1 MYNEFYGLKTLPFS
15 ITPDPNFVYMSE
27 GHRSALAQLLYGV
40 QEKKSLVVVTG
51 EVGVGKTT
59 MIFTLLSQ
67 LDDDDKVCIIF
78 DTHVD
83 SKSLYRYMF
92 AEYQV
97 PHKPTDRADAT
108 LALREFLVRRLE
120 EGKKTFL
127 ILDEAHNLSKE
138 IFHEIVFLTNM
149 ETMQSKLL
157 QIILVGQPEL
167 QGTLASQEFRQLRQ
181 RINMRTVIQS
191 LNFEDTRAY
200 IMHRLSEA
208 GREDPESLFS
218 EEAVKLIF
226 QYAKGIPRLINTI
239 CDNSLLV
246 GCARKMDVIEGEL
259 ITETYVDLID
269 ISSMSP
275 MDDDEPDKPDE
286 TAPENRA
293 PASPETQK
301 PAPSSFPEFPKQE
314 RDKAGNLIL
323 SENVVEESESDKE
336 QVRVV
341 RRVVRLPD
349 GREVVKKVRQV
360 RKLKGKDA
368 AKVLPRRIT
377 RQALKDLPEGIP
389 TQRLG
394 AQAAGDLLPA
404 FKHDHPAAVRQYHLL
419 WNKIEALNN
428 GDDKMHAFIVTSSL
442 PQEGKSI
449 TTINLAATIAQVPD
463 VRILLV
469 DADLHRPSTH
479 EYLGMDM
486 PGKGLSD
493 ILQGS
498 AKIEDC
504 LINFEL
510 DRLFYIPAGITTGM
524 PTELLVGQS
533 MENFLDQVKGMFH
546 FVIFDSP
553 PVVPIADTVGFAG
566 MVDGA
571 VFVVR
576 ARETSRKVIMQ
587 ALDDMEDKN
596 IIGMVLNSLD
606 FRLAGGQ
613 YKYGYGKYG
622 YSYGGYGQK
631 PSQPST

>member
-1 MYNEFYGLKTLPFS
+1 MYKEFYGFHTLPFS
-15 ITPDPNFVYMSE
+15 ITPDPSFIYMSA
-27 GHRSALAQLLYGV
+27 GHRTALAQMLYGV
-40 QEKKSLVVVTG
+40 QEKKSLMVVTG

-67 LDDDDKVCIIF
+67 LDDEDKVCIIF

-120 EGKKTFL
+120 DGKKTFL
-127 ILDEAHNLSKE
+127 ILDEAHNLSSD
-138 IFHEIVFLTNM
+138 ILHEVVFLTNM
-149 ETMQSKLL
+149 ETMQSKLI

-167 QGTLASQEFRQLRQ
+167 QDTLASKEFRQLRQ
-181 RINMRTVIQS
+181 RINLRTVIQS
-191 LNFEDTRAY
+191 LDFDDTRSY
-200 IMHRLSEA
+200 MMHRLTEA
-208 GREDPESLFS
+208 GRANPESLFS
-218 EEAVKLIF
+218 EDAIKHVF
-226 QYAKGIPRLINTI
+226 QYAKGIPRLINTL

-246 GCARKMDVIEGEL
+246 GCARKLEIIEPEL
-259 ITETYVDLID
+259 ITETYMDLID
-269 ISSMSP
+269 ISFTSP
-275 MDDDEPDKPDE
+275 MDDDEPDKPESGDVASVSE
-286 TAPENRA
+286 AAKATA
-293 PASPETQK
+293 
-301 PAPSSFPEFPKQE
+301 APSTSFPELPKQT

-323 SENVVEESESDKE
+323 SESLVEESSDDQE
-336 QVRVV
+336 QVRIV
-341 RRVVRLPD
+341 RRVVRLAD

-360 RKLKGKDA
+360 RKRKGKDA
-368 AKVLPRRIT
+368 PKAMSRRKS
-377 RQALKDLPEGIP
+377 RQTLLDLPSGIP

-394 AQAAGDLLPA
+394 AKGAENLLPA

-419 WNKIEALNN
+419 WNKIDTMNN
-428 GDDKMHAFIVTSSL
+428 GADEMRTFIVTSSL

-449 TTINLAATIAQVPD
+449 TAINLAATIAQVPD

-486 PGKGLSD
+486 PSKGLSD

-510 DRLFYIPAGITTGM
+510 DRLFYISAGITTGM

-533 MENFLDQVKGMFH
+533 MEKFLDEVKEMFH
-546 FVIFDSP
+546 FIVIDSP
-553 PVVPIADTVGFAG
+553 PVIPIADTVGFAG

-571 VFVVR
+571 IFVVR
-576 ARETSRKVIMQ
+576 ARDTSRKIIMQ
-587 ALDDMEDKN
+587 ALDDLEDKR
-596 IIGMVLNSLD
+596 IIGLVFNSLD

-631 PSQPST
+631 QPEKSA